1 MRAVLRSISG
11 LRPGTIYPV
20 DARITLGRAAVAD
33 VQLVDEEVSRFHALI
48 ERDSE
53 GQHIIADLASKAG
66 LRVDGE
72 LVSRAQLRAGTVV
85 EICGFRLSYELVED
99 DTPMVVPA
107 KVGGA
112 VALRQTK
119 RRAASVAALVD
130 EVPDRTVADERRNDP
145 SWLEVIRAVLAYQNA
160 MAVGDRN
167 SIDATVL
174 LDRFRR
180 PDDARGTRRE
190 RASRREKCGGPVL
203 IGVRRGPDVV
213 MTVGYIVDIGV
224 DGARVRGDEALP
236 VGEDCWLL
244 VATGEGERAGIA
256 FSARVVW
263 NHRESREAGVCFIG
277 RPVFGPDVLPPM
289 RRA

>member
-20 DARITLGRAAVAD
+20 DGRMTLGRAAVAD

-48 ERDSE
+48 DKDGD
-53 GQHIIADLASKAG
+53 GQHVIADLASKAG
-66 LRVDGE
+66 IRVNGEVVHRATLRV
-72 LVSRAQLRAGTVV
+72 GTVV
-85 EICGFRLSYELVED
+85 EICGFQLAYDLVED

-107 KVGGA
+107 KVGGP

-119 RRAASVAALVD
+119 RRVSAPPGVD
-130 EVPDRTVADERRNDP
+130 DVPDRTVAEERRLDP
-145 SWLEVIRAVLAYQNA
+145 AWLEVVRAVLAYQNA
-160 MAVGDRN
+160 MAVGDRASAN
-167 SIDATVL
+167 ATTL
-174 LDRFRR
+174 LDRFCR
-180 PDDARGTRRE
+180 PDDAPGPRRE
-190 RASRREKCGGPVL
+190 RASRREPCGGPVL

-213 MTVGYIVDIGV
+213 MTVGHIVDIGV
-224 DGARVRGDEALP
+224 DGARVRGEDSLP

-263 NHRESREAGVCFIG
+263 SHRQSREAGVCFIG
-277 RPVFGPDVLPPM
+277 RPVSGPDVLPPM